1 MLQLPLY
8 GLSYQLPPLFLKSVR
23 LFNEESLALQ
33 RFECSFNRL
42 AKVIQDIRILMLVLL
57 EILIKLVKGFYLISL
72 VEEEY
77 LEFEFLEGD
86 AALNDGLVLP
96 SQLLV
101 LQFEKELIVSLPLVW
116 FVGAG
121 YFELGKVRHQ
131 SCVDL
136 VNRVQT

>member
-8 GLSYQLPPLFLKSVR
+8 GLSYQLPPFFLKSVR

-33 RFECSFNRL
+33 RFECAFNRL

-57 EILIKLVKGFYLISL
+57 KIQVKLVKGFYLISL

-86 AALNDGLVLP
+86 TALNDGLVLP